1 VITDQVDE
9 PLTADP
15 VEAHV
20 AALSRAL
27 HGPSR
32 ARHSMIREVREGL
45 HDAVA
50 AHRARGLDARG
61 AAARTLEEFGP
72 VGDVAPLLQEE
83 LTVRHCRLTALLVAV
98 VFPGMLGAWD
108 LLWSSG
114 LAGVGAEAPAFV
126 ATLARAQDIVS
137 ALVAATAIALL
148 LATFRRA
155 ARARRIT
162 MLVGFAGG
170 AGALLCGGMSVLMC
184 LANPQSA
191 PHALAS
197 PATLAAYGCSAV
209 VLVLLVTLA
218 VRTVRVARA
227 DRGR

>member
-1 VITDQVDE
+1 MITDQVDE
-9 PLTADP
+9 PRTADP

-32 ARHSMIREVREGL
+32 ARHSMIREVRDGL

-50 AHRARGLDARG
+50 AHRAGGLDARD
-61 AAARTLEEFGP
+61 AATRAVEDFGT

-83 LTVRHCRLTALLVAV
+83 LTVRQCRLTALLVAV

-108 LLWSSG
+108 LLWSNGMSSMST
-114 LAGVGAEAPAFV
+114 EAPAIV
-126 ATLARAQDIVS
+126 VTLARAQDIVS

-197 PATLAAYGCSAV
+197 PATLAAYSGSAV

-218 VRTVRVARA
+218 VRTIRVART
-227 DRGR
+227 G